1 MGEGMYC
8 HDLLANLQKKL
19 STMCLAELLEGC
31 KNTHT
36 NEAVAEIQKALQV
49 TFE

>member
-1 MGEGMYC
+1 MFC
-8 HDLLANLQKKL
+8 HDPLANLQKKINM
-19 STMCLAELLEGC
+19 MCLAELLEGC